1 MSTPNSGFH
10 QGKFAGIA
18 VLTTGSPVAK
28 ASRTTNPKVSW
39 VVGCKKRSDVR
50 IKFPISWGDSAPV
63 QRTQDSSPRSRANFS
78 SAGRRAPSP
87 TWVQKIATSGRW
99 ERYQARAS
107 KIHSTRLM
115 AALPGIKLATDSQC
129 QTVGSLEA
137 AASSAPNARWA
148 YGAKSTTLGTTT
160 TFLMPCARKSF
171 AKCSDT
177 AKTRWAPSYA
187 RRSRAPKSGWSNQ
200 LCALDQCSVTTYGTP
215 HRRARTRAST
225 PPGKP
230 MFP

>member
-1 MSTPNSGFH
+1 
-10 QGKFAGIA
+10 
-18 VLTTGSPVAK
+18 
-28 ASRTTNPKVSW
+28 
-39 VVGCKKRSDVR
+39 
-50 IKFPISWGDSAPV
+50 
-63 QRTQDSSPRSRANFS
+63 
-78 SAGRRAPSP
+78 
-87 TWVQKIATSGRW
+87 
-99 ERYQARAS
+99 
-107 KIHSTRLM
+107 M

-230 MFP
+230 MFPCTKSGRFRPGSLRNAWRAASKAKKPGAWRKNFQKKLRTSHVKTLGSVVIHLDCHQCDPCSTSTKSN